1 MINVQGLV
9 KNYDGFCAVD
19 HIDFTVHTGE
29 IVALLGPNG
38 AGKTTTLRILTGY
51 LAPSA
56 GTVEIKGLSLK
67 NQTRAIKQAVGY
79 LPESAP
85 LYKNML
91 VYDYLLFLARVRGL
105 DPALRHSRI
114 KDIVQTC
121 GLSRIMHKPVS
132 ELSKGLKQ
140 RVGLAHALLHD
151 PEILILDEPSEG
163 LDPNQI
169 LEIREM
175 IKTIGRKKTVIL
187 STHILSEAEATCD
200 RMIIINQGQIVADGS
215 PGSLR
220 KDSGVQAGITL
231 VLRHADQ
238 QEALDRLSAL
248 SGIERVEPAP
258 SEPGDL
264 LHLEISCLPEQDP
277 REAIYQC
284 IKQTDW
290 TLLELHRQSRSLEH
304 IFKELTQEN

>member
-9 KNYDGFCAVD
+9 KKYDGFCAVD
-19 HIDFTVHTGE
+19 HIDFTVQTGE

-38 AGKTTTLRILTGY
+38 AGKTTTLRILSGY

-56 GTVEIKGLSLK
+56 GTVEVQGLSLK
-67 NQTRAIKQAVGY
+67 TQAGAIKQAIGY

-91 VYDYLLFLARVRGL
+91 VYDYLLFLGRVRRL
-105 DPALRHSRI
+105 DPAVRQSRI
-114 KDIVQTC
+114 KEIVQTC
-121 GLSRIMHKPVS
+121 GLSRIMHKPVG

-169 LEIREM
+169 QEIREM

-200 RMIIINQGQIVADGS
+200 RMIIINKGHIVADGS

-220 KDSGVQAGITL
+220 NDSGVQAGITL
-231 VLRHADQ
+231 VLRHADRQ
-238 QEALDRLSAL
+238 DALDRLSAL
-248 SGIERVEPAP
+248 SGIQRVELGPT
-258 SEPGDL
+258 EQDDC
-264 LHLEISCLPEQDP
+264 LHLEISSLPDQDP

-284 IKQTDW
+284 IKHTDW
-290 TLLELHRQSRSLEH
+290 TLLELHQQSRSLEH